1 MQDQTTSACETL
13 TLNRDEQ
20 FAALAQVYLE
30 LHLPLHL
37 ALEAARADLQY
48 LAGSDS
54 IAEAA

>member
-1 MQDQTTSACETL
+1 MQDQITSACE

-48 LAGSDS
+48 LIAGSGA

>member
-1 MQDQTTSACETL
+1 MQDQITSAYEPL
-13 TLNRDEQ
+13 HRDEQ

-30 LHLPLHL
+30 LRLPLHL
-37 ALEAARADLQY
+37 ALEAASADLRY

>member
-1 MQDQTTSACETL
+1 MQDQITSACETS
-13 TLNRDEQ
+13 NRDEQ

-48 LAGSDS
+48 LIAGSGA

>member
-1 MQDQTTSACETL
+1 MQQDQMTSACE

-48 LAGSDS
+48 LAGPDA

>member
-1 MQDQTTSACETL
+1 MQDQITSVRE

-37 ALEAARADLQY
+37 ALEAARADLRY

>member
-1 MQDQTTSACETL
+1 MQDQTTSACE

-30 LHLPLHL
+30 LRLPLRL
-37 ALEAARADLQY
+37 ALEAASADLQY

>member
-1 MQDQTTSACETL
+1 MQDQIKLPCE

-48 LAGSDS
+48 LAGCNA

>member
-1 MQDQTTSACETL
+1 MQDQITSVRE

-37 ALEAARADLQY
+37 ALDAARADLRY
-48 LAGSDS
+48 LAGSDP